1 MQDLSQDP
9 DYAQAKNS
17 FRCEPKSEEQS
28 ISDDQFLGSKADDLS
43 MVLTLYLDELS
54 QWKNCLMFN
63 GNYTIQS
70 QIKTVQEKYE
80 SILLK
85 KKKKFL
91 IIDFNR
97 LDNQEFQRLK
107 ALLQIH
113 ENYIREVFGLK
124 TEVRRYIYL
133 LELVG
138 FLFTVFVALKRRMKK
153 IPNMNRLLPVIFGL
167 LIILLINSIFF
178 LFV

>member
-1 MQDLSQDP
+1 
-9 DYAQAKNS
+9 
-17 FRCEPKSEEQS
+17 
-28 ISDDQFLGSKADDLS
+28 
-43 MVLTLYLDELS
+43 
-54 QWKNCLMFN
+54 MFN

-85 KKKKFL
+85 KKKNL

-124 TEVRRYIYL
+124 TEVRKYIYL

-167 LIILLINSIFF
+167 LIIPLINSIFF
-178 LFV
+178 FLSEFIR